1 VSAATVRRLP
11 QTSLEWERQG
21 DVVVIG
27 AGAAGLSCALAAA
40 GGGRSVLLLCKG
52 SLSSGATTMAQGGLA
67 AVLYAGDSLEL
78 HDQDTMTAGAGL
90 CDAEAV
96 RHLVSAA
103 PTEVARLRGLGA
115 AFDVD
120 PRRGSRL
127 AVTREGGHSRDRVI
141 HAGGDATGAEIDRT
155 LGAAVRSEQRIQVL
169 EHVIALDALLDR
181 SGAVV
186 GVTAARVGAGGGLT
200 CGVVLARAVVL
211 ATGGLG
217 QAWSTTTNPAGATG
231 DGHGLALRA
240 GAQLRDME
248 FVQFHPTVLW
258 SPQMLGRQP
267 LVSEA
272 LRGEGAVLIDATGR
286 RVMLGAHPLADL
298 APRDVVAATMHER
311 MTEAPGGVSTHLYL
325 DATRLGRAS
334 LESRFP
340 TLLATCRA
348 AGIDPVREPIPV
360 APGAHYSCGGVTAD
374 MQGRTSV
381 RGLFAVG
388 EVASTGVHGANRLA
402 SNSVTEAL
410 VAGREA
416 GELLGARLPT
426 GGEPAA
432 TVGGGAVLPGSRP
445 TTALATSRDA
455 GLVRSGDGLGRLTA
469 YLEGVPDAGTD
480 QLTLQVVE
488 ATALHTVSTLVAVAA
503 LTRRESRGC
512 HRRQDAPGRQPQ
524 WLQHVTMHLDVDQ
537 LHVDM
542 HPHRSAA

>member
-1 VSAATVRRLP
+1 MVRRLP
-11 QTSLEWERQG
+11 QASLEWERQG

-27 AGAAGLSCALAAA
+27 AGAAGLSTALAAA
-40 GGGRSVLLLCKG
+40 ASGRSVLLLCKG

-67 AVLYAGDSLEL
+67 AVLYADDSLDL
-78 HDQDTMTAGAGL
+78 HVRDTVMAGAGL

-96 RHLVSAA
+96 RRLVGAA
-103 PTEVARLRGLGA
+103 PAEVARLRALGA

-120 PRRGSRL
+120 PERGSGL
-127 AVTREGGHSRDRVI
+127 AVTREGGHSRDRVV

-155 LGAAVRSEQRIQVL
+155 LVAAVRSEQRVQVL
-169 EHVIALDALLDR
+169 EHVIALDALLDL
-181 SGAVV
+181 SGAAV
-186 GVTAARVGAGGGLT
+186 GVTAARVGAGGRLA

-211 ATGGLG
+211 ATGGIG

-231 DGHGLALRA
+231 DGLGLALRA

-258 SPQMLGRQP
+258 RPDMLGRQP

-272 LRGEGAVLIDATGR
+272 LRGEGAVLVDATGR

-298 APRDVVAATMHER
+298 APRDIVAATMHER
-311 MTEAPGGVSTHLYL
+311 MAEAPGGVSTHLHL
-325 DATRLGRAS
+325 DATMLGRDL
-334 LESRFP
+334 LEHRFP
-340 TLLATCRA
+340 TVLATCRA

-374 MQGRTSV
+374 LQGRTSV
-381 RGLFAVG
+381 TGLFAVG

-410 VAGREA
+410 FAGREA
-416 GELLGARLPT
+416 GELLGARLPS

-432 TVGGGAVLPGSRP
+432 TAGGGAVLPSSRSA
-445 TTALATSRDA
+445 TALATSREA

-480 QLTLQVVE
+480 ELTLQVVE

-524 WLQHVTMHLDVDQ
+524 WLQHVTMHLDVDRI
-537 LHVDM
+537 HIDT
-542 HPHRSAA
+542 HPQESAA